1 MAAAE
6 WVVKL
11 AAVYAACGL
20 VFAAAFVTAGVGRLD
35 PAARGTSWGF
45 RLLIVPG
52 TVALWPWLT
61 RKWASR
67 R

>member
-1 MAAAE
+1 MATAVWLVTLAAA
-6 WVVKL
+6 
-11 AAVYAACGL
+11 YAACGL

-35 PAARGTSWGF
+35 AGARGTAWGF

-52 TVALWPWLT
+52 TVALWPWLA
-61 RKWASR
+61 RQWASR